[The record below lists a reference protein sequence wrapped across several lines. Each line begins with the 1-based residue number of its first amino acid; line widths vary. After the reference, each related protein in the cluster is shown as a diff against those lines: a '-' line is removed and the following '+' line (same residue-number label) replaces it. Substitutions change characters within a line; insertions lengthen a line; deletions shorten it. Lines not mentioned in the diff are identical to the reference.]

1 MKVDIQ
7 TQLQRISIAE
17 ISFSNVSL
25 VHKQQVGQI
34 FSHEINELG
43 QHILVCS
50 VSYIGGNEEK
60 LNLRKF
66 FKFSVNK
73 PVDLLNQTFYE
84 LNDKT
89 TFYEFQIKNL
99 TPNPIFIESLAFEDC
114 GNNLPYN
121 CELTGSPSLNTDSE
135 PLGLQNIHQYIFRL
149 THNEQ
154 FDAENWRKILNFGR
168 LKIVWRSTTGDNG
181 RTFFNTIERSQFICK
196 DLRLTVDRAPKK
208 AKVNGMLT
216 VVCNLR
222 NWSDHPMD
230 LLLNFDQNVG
240 PIIHCSVSGQRL
252 PTILP
257 GHNIQISFE
266 ILPYV
271 KGLQSISGV
280 FLTDLLLKRT
290 FEFNNIFDIFIE

>member
-1 MKVDIQ
+1 
-7 TQLQRISIAE
+7 
-17 ISFSNVSL
+17 
-25 VHKQQVGQI
+25 
-34 FSHEINELG
+34 
-43 QHILVCS
+43 LVCS

-99 TPNPIFIESLAFEDC
+99 TPNPIFIESLTFEDC

-121 CELTGSPSLNTDSE
+121 CELTGSPSDSE

>member
-1 MKVDIQ
+1 MTEKTPREQSITIQVMRLAKPIPNQPISSFCGPSDTILYNFSDVFLGECFTFYVAIINTTLFKCEQINMKVDIQ

-17 ISFSNVSL
+17 TSFSNVSL

-99 TPNPIFIESLAFEDC
+99 TPNPIFIEFLTFEEC

-121 CELTGSPSLNTDSE
+121 CELTGSPTLNIDSE

-149 THNEQ
+149 IPNEQ
-154 FDAENWRKILNFGR
+154 CDAENWRKILNFGR

-181 RTFFNTIERSQFICK
+181 RTFFNTIERSQFICR
-196 DLRLTVDRAPKK
+196 DLRLLLTGHRKK
-208 AKVNGMLT
+208 QK
-216 VVCNLR
+216 
-222 NWSDHPMD
+222 
-230 LLLNFDQNVG
+230 
-240 PIIHCSVSGQRL
+240 
-252 PTILP
+252 
-257 GHNIQISFE
+257 
-266 ILPYV
+266 
-271 KGLQSISGV
+271 
-280 FLTDLLLKRT
+280 
-290 FEFNNIFDIFIE
+290 